1 MSGGAFS
8 ISQSGLQAVNTGM
21 QAVSDNLANA
31 QTTAFNAESVE
42 FSTLLGEYV
51 AGSPLG
57 GGVNEQGLVR
67 DFSQG
72 AIAQTNSPTDLAIQG
87 NGFFVLQDAQGGQ
100 FFSRDGHT
108 TVAANGTLVGFNGD
122 QVLGYPISATGTAG
136 GVLSPIT
143 IPQSVLAP
151 AASTT
156 VGMTGNLDS
165 TSPVTGNLTTPVAIN
180 PSDPTTYNSSVS
192 VTVYDSLG
200 NSHVLTF
207 FFQNAGQV
215 AASGSTPATEQW
227 NWMATLDGSATGVTN
242 NTGSLNFNSSGALVS
257 GGVPSSSLTATPAG
271 ASPLSLGLN
280 FSALTQYATASATNA
295 TADGNA
301 VGNPQGVSISSNGTV
316 SMSYSNGQT
325 ANIAQVAVATFNS
338 EQGLQLSSNGAYQQT
353 DASGT
358 PTISTPNAGA
368 AGSIESGALESSN
381 VDTTS
386 QLVSLVVLQNSFE
399 ANAKALQTEDNMLGS
414 VIQITTQLA

>member
-8 ISQSGLQAVNTGM
+8 ISQSGLQGVNAGM

-31 QTTAFNAESVE
+31 QTTAFNSESVE
-42 FSTLLGEYV
+42 FATLLGEFV
-51 AGSPLG
+51 EGNALG
-57 GGVNEQGLVR
+57 GGVAEQGVVR

-87 NGFFVLQDAQGGQ
+87 NGFFVLQDAQGAQ
-100 FFSRDGHT
+100 YFSRNGQM
-108 TVAANGTLVGFNGD
+108 TVSANGTLVGFNGD
-122 QVLGYPISATGTAG
+122 EVMGYPVTASGNAG
-136 GVLSPIT
+136 GVLAPIN
-143 IPQSVLAP
+143 IPQGLLAP
-151 AASTT
+151 TASTQ
-156 VGMTGNLDS
+156 VAVSGNLDS

-180 PSDPTTYNSSVS
+180 PADPTTYNSSVS

-200 NSHVLTF
+200 NSHVMTYY
-207 FFQNAGQV
+207 FQNAGQV

-227 NWMATLDGSATGVTN
+227 NWMATMDGSATGLSN
-242 NTGSLNFNSSGALVS
+242 NTGSFNFNASGALVS
-257 GGVPSSSLTATPAG
+257 GGVPASSLTATPAG
-271 ASPLSLGLN
+271 AAPLSLALN
-280 FSALTQYATASATNA
+280 FSAMTQYAASGTSNA

-301 VGNPQGVSISSNGTV
+301 VGNPQGVSVNSNGVV

-325 ANIAQVAVATFNS
+325 VNIAQVAVATFAS

-353 DASGT
+353 MASGT
-358 PTISTPNAGA
+358 PTMSTANAGA
-368 AGSIESGALESSN
+368 AGSIESDALESSN

-399 ANAKALQTEDNMLGS
+399 ANAKALQTEDNILGS
-414 VIQITTQLA
+414 VIQITTAQA